1 MAVVSARETI
11 GRSLQQRFGEAPSA
25 ERVFVVTLDD
35 PATTADAIAAAAGIA
50 LFDAHPETSGLVCTD
65 LTVTEGDPSPYH
77 ATVTASYGVIEGGEE
92 QENPDPTARPDVWSF
107 STSMTEVPATDYYE
121 GDGNSTK
128 KAIVNAAGDPVPVD
142 GLTTATGELR
152 ASVSGARL
160 VFPLADALAIT
171 GAVNADEFAG
181 GDPGTWQCQG
191 ISASQA
197 SEFVNGSLLRYW
209 EVNVELVYRQEGFS
223 VRVPNVGFHEINE
236 DGEKSHCTT
245 ATDEPTIRS
254 YVSSPVP
261 LDENGAQKEGD
272 AEPDMIEV
280 RVHPE
285 VNFQF
290 YFGTPPV

>member
-35 PATTADAIAAAAGIA
+35 PATSADEITFAAGVA
-50 LFDAHPETSGLVCTD
+50 LSDAHPETPDLVCTD

-77 ATVTASYGVIEGGEE
+77 ATVTASYGVIEGGDD
-92 QENPDPTARPDVWSF
+92 QDVWSF
-107 STSMTEVPATDYYE
+107 STAMTEVPATDYYE
-121 GDGNSTK
+121 GGGNSTK
-128 KAIVNAAGDPVPVD
+128 KAIANAAGDPVPVD
-142 GLTTATGELR
+142 GLTTAVGELR
-152 ASVSGARL
+152 ASVSGKRL

-171 GAVNADEFAG
+171 GAINADEFAG
-181 GDPGTWQCQG
+181 GAPGTWQCQG

-197 SEFVNGSLLRYW
+197 SEFVNGALLRYW

-223 VRVPNVGFHEINE
+223 VRVPNVGFHQINE
-236 DGEKSHCTT
+236 DGEKAHCTT